1 MLILAKLV
9 FKSYMPKQLEI
20 NMWFKR
26 HHSDVLLGKIHN
38 YLTIYELKEI
48 PRDMEEY
55 ISINGAPV
63 EAYIIQPMKNPDD
76 PEEVLVISD
85 FVGWWESDEG
95 WEDDDGNWVENIQLE
110 DLSPKIINE
119 WIYGENGDNDGLIAL
134 EVNEDREA
142 ITYLDDEGNDTG
154 KVIIKQSEYVDEED
168 DDEDTVE
175 EEYLE
180 NEEPSDDMNDE
191 PEHDSAGFTS
201 EDEWPFDHP
210 KDKTDNDPE

>member
-20 NMWFKR
+20 GMWFKR

-63 EAYIIQPMKNPDD
+63 EPYIIQPMKNPDD
-76 PEEVLVISD
+76 PEEVLVTSD
-85 FVGWWESDEG
+85 FVGWWESDQG
-95 WEDDDGNWVENIQLE
+95 AEDDSGAWFENIVLE

-142 ITYLDDEGNDTG
+142 ITYLDEEGNDTG

-168 DDEDTVE
+168 DD
-175 EEYLE
+175 
-180 NEEPSDDMNDE
+180 
-191 PEHDSAGFTS
+191 
-201 EDEWPFDHP
+201 
-210 KDKTDNDPE
+210 DPEFELGGSE

>member
-63 EAYIIQPMKNPDD
+63 EAYIIQPMNNPDD

-95 WEDDDGNWVENIQLE
+95 EEDDDGNWTENIQLE

-134 EVNEDREA
+134 EV
-142 ITYLDDEGNDTG
+142 DDETREPKLYEDTN
-154 KVIIKQSEYVDEED
+154 KVIIKQSDYVNED
-168 DDEDTVE
+168 NDDEDTIE

-180 NEEPSDDMNDE
+180 DEEDWDDMDDE
-191 PEHDSAGFTS
+191 PEFELGGS
-201 EDEWPFDHP
+201 E
-210 KDKTDNDPE
+210 

>member
-63 EAYIIQPMKNPDD
+63 EPYIIQPMTNPDD
-76 PEEVLVISD
+76 PEEVLVTSD
-85 FVGWWESDEG
+85 FIGWWEGDEG
-95 WEDDDGNWVENIQLE
+95 HYDDDGNWIENIQLE

-168 DDEDTVE
+168 DDEED
-175 EEYLE
+175 
-180 NEEPSDDMNDE
+180 SDDD
-191 PEHDSAGFTS
+191 D
-201 EDEWPFDHP
+201 
-210 KDKTDNDPE
+210 DPEFELGGSE

>member
-20 NMWFKR
+20 GMWFKKD
-26 HHSDVLLGKIHN
+26 HSDVVYGKIYN
-38 YLTIYELKEI
+38 YITIYELKEL
-48 PRDMEEY
+48 PRNMEEY

-63 EAYIIQPMKNPDD
+63 EPYIIQPMTNPDD
-76 PEEVLVISD
+76 PEEILVISD

-95 WEDDDGNWVENIQLE
+95 WEDDDGNWIENIQLE

-134 EVNEDREA
+134 EV
-142 ITYLDDEGNDTG
+142 DDETREPKLYEDTN
-154 KVIIKQSEYVDEED
+154 KVIIKQSDYVNE
-168 DDEDTVE
+168 DDEDEDTIE

-180 NEEPSDDMNDE
+180 EEEDWDDMDDE
-191 PEHDSAGFTS
+191 PEFELGGS
-201 EDEWPFDHP
+201 E
-210 KDKTDNDPE
+210 

>member
-26 HHSDVLLGKIHN
+26 HHSDVLLGKIYN
-38 YLTIYELKEI
+38 YITIYELKEI

-63 EAYIIQPMKNPDD
+63 EAYIIQPMNNPDD

-119 WIYGENGDNDGLIAL
+119 WIYGQNGDNDGLIAL
-134 EVNEDREA
+134 EV
-142 ITYLDDEGNDTG
+142 DDETREPRLYEDTN
-154 KVIIKQSEYVDEED
+154 KVIIKQSDYVDEED
-168 DDEDTVE
+168 DEDTIE

-180 NEEPSDDMNDE
+180 DEGDWDDMDDE
-191 PEHDSAGFTS
+191 PE
-201 EDEWPFDHP
+201 DEWIHDHP